1 MPSDLEVED
10 FLRGVH
16 RYNLVRKTHT
26 TRNRYQKQMTNPTDD
41 RAVGLQSVEIVI
53 LIHST
58 GLDFARESSVLSR
71 ACAGT

>member
-1 MPSDLEVED
+1 
-10 FLRGVH
+10 
-16 RYNLVRKTHT
+16 
-26 TRNRYQKQMTNPTDD
+26 MTNPTGD

-58 GLDFARESSVLSR
+58 GLGFARESSVLSR